1 MLLISLPSAE
11 HQVARRI
18 NALLLQTPDPAHVGR
33 SQHPALS
40 KWELCVS
47 KKTKQMGKRQPMLAA
62 HPLAEQGALV
72 QLSSW
77 FGAQQCRNGLSGLL
91 AQGCKYL

>member
-1 MLLISLPSAE
+1 MLCSCRHQPQPTWADPST
-11 HQVARRI
+11 Q
-18 NALLLQTPDPAHVGR
+18 
-33 SQHPALS
+33 
-40 KWELCVS
+40 LCLNRNFVCQK
-47 KKTKQMGKRQPMLAA
+47 KKTKRMGKRQPVLAA

>member
-1 MLLISLPSAE
+1 
-11 HQVARRI
+11 
-18 NALLLQTPDPAHVGR
+18 
-33 SQHPALS
+33 
-40 KWELCVS
+40 
-47 KKTKQMGKRQPMLAA
+47 MGKQQPMLAA

-77 FGAQQCRNGLSGLL
+77 FGAQQRKKKKKRLSGLL